1 MVLLDVA
8 AQVSLMEFAWQARC
22 PSMGEKLV
30 LLACAYHASKDAQ
43 VRIDPLVWAGR
54 LGMSVG
60 RVEAAISAL
69 HRAGLLDA
77 RRWEDSGCWSAR
89 VLLGGKK

>member
-1 MVLLDVA
+1 MVRTEVA
-8 AQVSLMEFAWQARC
+8 NQTSLMEFAWQARC

-30 LLACAYHASKDAQ
+30 LLACAYHATNGSQ
-43 VRIDPLVWAGR
+43 VRIDPQVWAGR
-54 LGMSVG
+54 LGMSIG
-60 RVEAAISAL
+60 RVEAAISVL

-77 RRWEDSGCWSAR
+77 RRWEDSGYWSAR

>member
-1 MVLLDVA
+1 MNSQLL
-8 AQVSLMEFAWQARC
+8 EFAWQARC
-22 PSMGEKLV
+22 SSLSEKLV
-30 LLACAYHASKDAQ
+30 LVACAYHADKGSN

-54 LGMSVG
+54 LGMPVG
-60 RVEAAISAL
+60 RVEAAVSAL

-89 VLLGGKK
+89 VLLGGKR